1 MHVAFSADVLCGC
14 MRIKSIVVCG
24 VRIKSV
30 VVCGVRIK
38 AACGS
43 SPSWSVVCG
52 SRLCADKSVVVC
64 GVRIK
69 TACGSSP
76 ADRGY
81 IHGLKAVIFVAWIE
95 VSQAD
100 VSVTTVTA

>member
-38 AACGS
+38 
-43 SPSWSVVCG
+43 
-52 SRLCADKSVVVC
+52 
-64 GVRIK
+64 

-81 IHGLKAVIFVAWIE
+81 IHGLKAVIFVAQK
-95 VSQAD
+95 SLRQTFQ
-100 VSVTTVTA
+100 SPL

>member
-1 MHVAFSADVLCGC
+1 MWHLVLMCCVA
-14 MRIKSIVVCG
+14 VCG
-24 VRIKSV
+24 SSPSWYV
-30 VVCGVRIK
+30 V
-38 AACGS
+38 CGS

-81 IHGLKAVIFVAWIE
+81 IHGLKAVIFVAQK
-95 VSQAD
+95 SLRRTFQ
-100 VSVTTVTA
+100 SPL